1 MRKWLVAALA
11 AVVLLALVGLGL
23 RWWQDRDRSDLQ
35 RAVDLAP
42 QGAQRLT
49 FTDWA
54 DVRRTLGADLAA
66 DTPTAEVEAF
76 LGEAFEADLSPM
88 SALLESTPDL
98 HRSFGFSPATLEWE
112 MLSQSPEGAVV
123 VMQLP
128 GSTDFDALQ
137 DGFAE
142 LGYERPASE
151 TGVWNGGIDLL
162 PSIGGTLTPEL
173 QFLAVDA
180 DQRLVVS
187 SDTGDYLAQAMR
199 TITRDAGSVEGL
211 DEVVAATGDPLAAAV
226 YAGDEACRALAM
238 GTADAADQDQG
249 DELVAAAGEVDP
261 LTGFVMAAEPDR
273 GVRVAMSFDDEDE
286 ARTNADS
293 RSTLA
298 SGPAPGQGGDFA
310 DRFAL
315 GDVVAQGAVVTMDL
329 APGEGEYLLS
339 DLTSGPVLF
348 ATC

>member
-1 MRKWLVAALA
+1 MRKWLVVALA
-11 AVVLLALVGLGL
+11 AVVLLALVGLGV

-54 DVRRTLGADLAA
+54 DVRRTLDVDLAT
-66 DTPTAEVEAF
+66 DSPTAEVEDF
-76 LGEAFEADLSPM
+76 LADAFEQDLSPM
-88 SALLESTPDL
+88 SALVESTPDL

-112 MLSQSPEGAVV
+112 LLSQSPEGAIV

-128 GSTDFDALQ
+128 ESTDFDALQ

-142 LGYERPASE
+142 LGYARPESE
-151 TGVWNGGIDLL
+151 TGVWTGGIDLL
-162 PSIGGTLTPEL
+162 PSIGTLTPEL

-180 DQRLVVS
+180 EQRLVVS
-187 SDTGDYLAQAMR
+187 SDTDDYLEQAMR
-199 TITRDAGSVEGL
+199 TVTGDAASVEGL
-211 DEVVAATGDPLAAAV
+211 DDVVAATGDPLAAAV
-226 YAGDEACRALAM
+226 YAGDEACRSLAM
-238 GTADAADQDQG
+238 GTADPADQDQA

-261 LTGFVMAAEPDR
+261 LTGFVMATEPDR

-286 ARTNADS
+286 ARANADS
-293 RSTLA
+293 RSALA
-298 SGPAPGQGGDFA
+298 SGPAPGQGGDFG
-310 DRFAL
+310 DRFEL
-315 GDVVAQGAVVTMDL
+315 GQVAAQGAVVTMDL
-329 APGEGEYLLS
+329 EPGEGEYLLS